1 MDKPDG
7 GQTSYKEKKIGNT
20 IYCITSVYSGEKDL
34 KTALEELTLRRALA
48 DRGME
53 AK

>member
-48 DRGME
+48 DRGVE